1 MNNNV
6 PNNNG
11 NNDNG
16 LNAVSLG
23 SIEVGGSN
31 PPTPPVES
39 LEQPSASVNPVPT
52 VNPTPVDNL
61 NVTPT
66 VSPVEPAPSV
76 ATTTSV
82 PPVVNAEPEV
92 SAANTDVVTPVAP
105 VAPVDPIVEEPTV
118 VNPIPDPVPPVS
130 TVNYDIPQ
138 AIDTNMPPI
147 FNEIGTVPPIDGGPI
162 PTPTMNMNNN
172 VPEPTEKKKGKT
184 NKLIFVIIIVLLI
197 AAVGVGVYIF
207 LNMSND
213 TPVTPTVTLKPV
225 TIEAGSEVSQN
236 IEDYAEFNGIDSST
250 CTLDTSNI
258 TDTTIINNEYS
269 FIITCGEVTYEG
281 SATIVDTTAPQVTLR
296 DVTVQVNNEV
306 GPEDFIVTCDD
317 ATKCSYEFVDAE
329 QVNTYI
335 ATPADYHVEITVR
348 DEAGNEVIVEGTLI
362 VSQEEVP
369 DVYMSCSMNDENIKL
384 GIVAGEFNGSVVRE
398 YSFTLNETD
407 YNAFKEA
414 NEDSVSVTYNNVTGV
429 PSFDDENLTVTL
441 STNLT
446 MEEYE
451 QEAGAVPDTYG
462 EALTYFSSSGYSCR
476 LEQP

>member
-11 NNDNG
+11 NNDNS

-23 SIEVGGSN
+23 SIDVGGAN
-31 PPTPPVES
+31 PPVPPVES
-39 LEQPSASVNPVPT
+39 LDSPT
-52 VNPTPVDNL
+52 VNGNVNFDTASVSDVSQVSPSPVDNL
-61 NVTPT
+61 NVP
-66 VSPVEPAPSV
+66 PVEPVAPITPEPV
-76 ATTTSV
+76 ATTPENTPSV
-82 PPVVNAEPEV
+82 NPVE
-92 SAANTDVVTPVAP
+92 PVAP
-105 VAPVDPIVEEPTV
+105 VPPVEP

-138 AIDTNMPPI
+138 TIDTNTPPL

-162 PTPTMNMNNN
+162 PTPTMAMNNN
-172 VPEPTEKKKGKT
+172 IPEPTGKKKGKT
-184 NKLIFVIIIVLLI
+184 NKLVFVLIIVLLI

-213 TPVTPTVTLKPV
+213 TPVTPTVTLKTV

-281 SATIVDTTAPQVTLR
+281 SATVVDTVAPVVTLK
-296 DVTVQVNNEV
+296 DAVVEVNDEV
-306 GPEDFIVTCDD
+306 SPEDFIATCDD
-317 ATKCSYEFVDAE
+317 ATECSYEFVDAE

-335 ATPADYHVEITVR
+335 ATAASYHVEIAVR

-362 VSQEEVP
+362 VSNEEVP
-369 DVYMSCSMNDENIKL
+369 DVYMSCSMNDENIKF